1 MSGTNQ
7 EIEGGNNGPIPTTPT
22 QIGVSVDGLGSAIQV
37 GSLGFSLPNF
47 PGTIYSWSV
56 IGDVV
61 GDVVIDIKVGGVSI
75 VGAGNKPTIVAG
87 TSASASVAG
96 WTTDTFVANTAIEY
110 EITSVTAFKRLNLV
124 LNLIP

>member
-7 EIEGGNNGPIPTTPT
+7 EIEGGSGGGSGTPT

-47 PGTIYSWSV
+47 AGTIVSWNI

-61 GDVVIDIKVGGVSI
+61 GDVVVDIKVGGVSI

-87 TSASASVAG
+87 TNASAAVAG
-96 WTTDTFVANTAIEY
+96 WTTAAFVANTAIEY
-110 EITSVTAFKRLNLV
+110 EITSVATFKRLNLV
-124 LNLIP
+124 LNLI